1 MALVGIHTEFLSVG
15 RRNALRK
22 TWMSSDQDGL
32 RRLEESTGLTI
43 KFVIGRSSNR
53 SKMAELEKEIRK
65 YDDFL
70 LLDYVEENNKN
81 LSFKTLAYFKEAY
94 RLYDS
99 KFYVKVNDGVYLRP
113 DRLSLLLAKNRSH
126 SLTYIG
132 CMKNGNVVKDPTHKG
147 YDNFHYLLKSEY
159 FRYAHGAMY
168 ALSSDVVSSLVSM
181 KNDSFRMFSNEDVL
195 IGSWMLAMNI
205 DHEHVEELC
214 QLKCTSSSIAV
225 RNISCSGICQPEN
238 QLIKLHKMDICSK
251 TPTIVSSID

>member
-1 MALVGIHTEFLSVG
+1 MALVGIHTGFLSVG

-22 TWMSSDQDGL
+22 TWMSSDRDGL
-32 RRLEESTGLTI
+32 RRLEESTGLAF

-53 SKMAELEKEIRK
+53 SEMAELEKEIRK
-65 YDDFL
+65 
-70 LLDYVEENNKN
+70 
-81 LSFKTLAYFKEAY
+81 LAYFKEAY

-147 YDNFHYLLKSEY
+147 
-159 FRYAHGAMY
+159 
-168 ALSSDVVSSLVSM
+168 
-181 KNDSFRMFSNEDVL
+181 FRMFSNEDVL